1 MQLSYEAATALL
13 GNRPREK
20 KTVFTH
26 KLLHEC
32 SRRLSMRG
40 KYTVASPH
48 TDNCSVTKRNELL
61 THTTQV
67 NLEGILLSEKDQAQK
82 VTDFI
87 IPLV

>member
-1 MQLSYEAATALL
+1 
-13 GNRPREK
+13 
-20 KTVFTH
+20 
-26 KLLHEC
+26 
-32 SRRLSMRG
+32 MRG

-48 TDNCSVTKRNELL
+48 KDNYSVTKRNELL